1 MNKLVKQINTILF
14 YKGGVVKEKDLLSIC
29 DINDPDLQEALDILD
44 NNLEAVGLTLV
55 RHAGKVSLST
65 HPEQSEVVEAF
76 RKDEVSGPLSNN
88 ALETLAIIAYQSP
101 VRKTDIDFIRGVNS
115 QYILRNLQ
123 SRGLIE
129 RHKDKVDE
137 RTHVY
142 TPTLAL
148 LEYFG
153 VSSIGQLPD
162 YESIQDELTKRKEF
176 LEQQEGITPEKDSSL
191 GE

>member
-1 MNKLVKQINTILF
+1 MNNLVKKINTILF
-14 YKGGVVKEKDLLSIC
+14 YRGGAVREKELLELC
-29 DINDPDLQEALDILD
+29 DISESDLQEALGILEH
-44 NNLEAVGLTLV
+44 NLEAVGLTLV
-55 RHAGKVSLST
+55 RHAKKVSLAT
-65 HPEQSEVVEAF
+65 HPDQSSVIEAF
-76 RKDEVSGPLSNN
+76 KKDEVSGPLSPN

-129 RHKDKVDE
+129 RHKDQNDV

-162 YESIQDELTKRKEF
+162 YESIQSELTKRKEF
-176 LEQQEGITPEKDSSL
+176 LEDQERVSS
-191 GE
+191 E

>member
-14 YKGGVVKEKDLLSIC
+14 YKGSAVREKDLLELC
-29 DINDPDLQEALDILD
+29 DVGDPDLQEALDILEH
-44 NNLEAVGLTLV
+44 NLEAVGLTLV
-55 RHAGKVSLST
+55 RHGGKVSLTT
-65 HPEQSEVVEAF
+65 HPDQSEVIQAF
-76 RKDEVSGPLSNN
+76 RKDEISGPLSNN

-129 RHKDKVDE
+129 RHKDKTDE

-162 YESIQDELTKRKEF
+162 YESIQEELTKRKEF
-176 LEQQEGITPEKDSSL
+176 LEQQEGLTSESDPEMGD
-191 GE
+191 

>member
-1 MNKLVKQINTILF
+1 MNKLVKKINTILF
-14 YKGGVVKEKDLLSIC
+14 YRGGSFTEKYLLEIC
-29 DINDPDLQEALDILD
+29 NIGNPDLQEALDILD

-55 RHAGKVSLST
+55 RHAGKITLTT
-65 HPEQSEVVEAF
+65 HQTQSEVVEEF
-76 RKDEVSGPLSNN
+76 RKKEVSGPLSGN
-88 ALETLAIIAYQSP
+88 AIETLAIVAYQSP

-129 RHKDKVDE
+129 RHKDKLDE

-162 YESIQDELTKRKEF
+162 YEEIQNELTKRKEF
-176 LEQQEGITPEKDSSL
+176 LEQQEGFLPEDDQEL

>member
-1 MNKLVKQINTILF
+1 MNKLVKHLSTILF
-14 YKGGVVKEKDLLSIC
+14 YKGSAVKEKELMDLCQVGEL
-29 DINDPDLQEALDILD
+29 DLHEGLDILSH
-44 NNLEAVGLTLV
+44 NLESVGLTLV
-55 RHAGKVSLST
+55 RGGKKVSLTT
-65 HPEQSEVVEAF
+65 HPDQAGIIEDF
-76 RKDEVSGPLSNN
+76 KKGEVSGPLSNN

-101 VRKTDIDFIRGVNS
+101 VRKSDIDFIRGVNS

-123 SRGLIE
+123 GRGLIE
-129 RHKDKVDE
+129 RHKDKKDD

-162 YESIQDELTKRKEF
+162 YESIQIELTKRKNF
-176 LEQQEGITPEKDSSL
+176 LKEQDGNPTE
-191 GE
+191 

>member
-1 MNKLVKQINTILF
+1 MNKLVKHINTILF
-14 YKGGVVKEKDLLSIC
+14 YRGSAIREKELMEIC
-29 DINDPDLQEALDILD
+29 EVGEPDLNEALDILSH
-44 NNLEAVGLTLV
+44 NLEAVGMTLV
-55 RHAGKVSLST
+55 RHNKQVSLTT
-65 HPEQSEVVEAF
+65 HPDQSEIIESF
-76 RKDEVSGPLSNN
+76 KKEEVSGPLSNN
-88 ALETLAIIAYQSP
+88 AVETLAIIAYQSP
-101 VRKTDIDFIRGVNS
+101 IRKTDIDFIRGVNS

-129 RHKDKVDE
+129 RHKDKQDD

-162 YESIQDELTKRKEF
+162 YESIQSELTKRKEF
-176 LEQQEGITPEKDSSL
+176 LQEQEGEPQE
-191 GE
+191 

>member
-1 MNKLVKQINTILF
+1 MNKLVKHISTILF
-14 YKGGVVKEKDLLSIC
+14 YRGSAVKEKDLMDLC
-29 DINDPDLQEALDILD
+29 QVGEPDLHEALEILSH
-44 NNLEAVGLTLV
+44 NLEVVGLTIV
-55 RHAGKVSLST
+55 RHGKKVSLTT
-65 HPEQSEVVEAF
+65 HSDQASIIEDFKKA
-76 RKDEVSGPLSNN
+76 EVSGPLSNN
-88 ALETLAIIAYQSP
+88 AVETLAIIAYQAP

-129 RHKDKVDE
+129 RHKDKNDD

-162 YESIQDELTKRKEF
+162 YESIQSELTKRKEF
-176 LEQQEGITPEKDSSL
+176 LQEQEGLSPE
-191 GE
+191 